1 MLTRQGGN
9 KTPRLITSK
18 IPNTR
23 CASETNH
30 DHGLASS
37 YATIIIP
44 ASRPRWVP
52 SSAIGCVGYQLG
64 YRYCMLRVRC
74 AGRCAGRW
82 TMDEWSRSGPV
93 MFGGR
98 APFAFRL
105 SRHATSD
112 HGRENAENGPFRFAV
127 SALPPFQK
135 DCKTAR
141 PSSPHPLTTVRSARS
156 TGSLCC

>member
-30 DHGLASS
+30 DHRLASS

-52 SSAIGCVGYQLG
+52 SSAIGCVGY
-64 YRYCMLRVRC
+64 RYCMLRASTMRRCDVR
-74 AGRCAGRW
+74 AGVWSHDGR
-82 TMDEWSRSGPV
+82 MSGPV
-93 MFGGR
+93 QVPLCLAGARLFSL
-98 APFAFRL
+98 L

-112 HGRENAENGPFRFAV
+112 HGRENAENGPSVLQFPHCRR
-127 SALPPFQK
+127 SR
-135 DCKTAR
+135 KTAR